1 MNKKNLIPQTTQ
13 PLYHLTI
20 QDLST
25 ELVELSE
32 EVLSKVGGGWKKL
45 NNLDNLP
52 VLEPL
57 GGINYIIWN
66 PPSPSISQPL
76 PPVRIPHAL

>member
-13 PLYHLTI
+13 ALHHLTI
-20 QDLST
+20 QDLSA

-32 EVLSKVGGGWKKL
+32 EVLSQVGGGWKKL

-57 GGINYIIWN
+57 GGIHYIIWN
-66 PPSPSISQPL
+66 PPNPGIPQPL